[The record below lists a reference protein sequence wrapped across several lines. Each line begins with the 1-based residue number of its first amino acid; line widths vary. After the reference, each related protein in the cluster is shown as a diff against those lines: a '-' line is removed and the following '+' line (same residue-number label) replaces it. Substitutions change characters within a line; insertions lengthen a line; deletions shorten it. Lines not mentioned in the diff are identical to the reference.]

1 MGDVSTLGIVAAF
14 VVGAGL
20 GAFFFVGLK
29 MTIARLPTARRPVLL
44 VLSSMIVRT
53 VVTVAVFV
61 WIGNGQ
67 WQRYVAAIV
76 AFIAVKLI
84 LIWAVVARGATK
96 DSG

>member
-1 MGDVSTLGIVAAF
+1 MGDVTPMGLVAAF

-20 GAFFFVGLK
+20 GVFFFVGLK
-29 MTIARLPTARRPVLL
+29 MTLARLPTAKRPVLL
-44 VLSSMIVRT
+44 VFASMVIRS

-84 LIWAVVARGATK
+84 LIGAVVAQGTAK
-96 DSG
+96 DSA